1 MKSLLKRFPERN
13 QIVML
18 IVLAGGFGLFS
29 PNLLLP
35 GSWSVLLRAISAS
48 GFVAAGMAI
57 CAVNGM
63 LDLSA
68 GAIASLASILYSVAV
83 IHWGVPWIA
92 ALVGT
97 VGVSAL
103 LGMFNYWAILRT
115 GIPAL
120 FVSIGAMYVYR
131 AVANSL
137 ADGGAVYFLPEW
149 QLELMTRQFLGVNV
163 AFWILVPI
171 LVVLGFGLQYSVW
184 GLQIRACGSD
194 RRTAYWT
201 EVEVEKVSYH
211 CFAIMGA
218 LAALGGILT
227 AMRLQAGHPTIGMNW
242 EFRGL
247 VACALGGVSLFGH
260 DGSYLGL
267 GLGLI
272 IGQVITNGVV
282 MIGLQAH
289 LQPAFLGIALI
300 AAVSYDIWQKTKDE
314 VK

>member
-1 MKSLLKRFPERN
+1 MKQIPERS
-13 QIVML
+13 QVVML
-18 IVLAGGFGLFS
+18 IVLVAGLGLIN
-29 PNLLLP
+29 PALLSL
-35 GSWSVLLRAISAS
+35 GSWSVLFRAISGS

-68 GAIASLASILYSVAV
+68 GAIASLASIIYSMSV
-83 IHWGVPWIA
+83 IHWDIPWWG

-97 VGVSAL
+97 VGICSL
-103 LGMFNYWAILRT
+103 LGMLNYWAILKT

-120 FVSIGAMYVYR
+120 FVSIGAMYIYR

-137 ADGGAVYFLPEW
+137 ADGGAVYFLPDW
-149 QLELMTRQFLGVNV
+149 RLALTTQQFLGVNV

-171 LVVLGFGLQYSVW
+171 LVVLGLALKYSVW

-201 EVEVEKVSYH
+201 EVDVEKVSYH
-211 CFAIMGA
+211 CFAIMGF

-247 VACALGGVSLFGH
+247 VACALGGISLFGH

-267 GLGLI
+267 ALGLVLA
-272 IGQVITNGVV
+272 QVIANGVV

-289 LQPAFLGIALI
+289 LQPAFLGIVLV
-300 AAVSYDIWQKTKDE
+300 AAVSYDIWQKEKDWE